1 MKTGKQSLSVKR
13 NKIRFITTN
22 TYNNETKEENKTQS
36 IESTYASRNDIFSIK
51 KDKNKKLFLDYTFQ
65 ENKNMLYKKNNND
78 KLINIIKANNYY
90 YEIKK
95 TFLLNIDLILYYY
108 KNEKNEDK
116 IREEIIKLLN
126 NIKKKESQKNEIILS
141 IKKRCNIIISKN
153 DNLYEYQKKIQNQ
166 INIYNIKLTN
176 KLKEID
182 YLNSYISSL
191 KNRFSY
197 VDIYINNLRF
207 IFEGKEG
214 LKHSKHKLKKCI
226 EKNNNNIMRI
236 KKEKE
241 NIKKIRTE
249 MSELKKDNKLS
260 KRQNRLIKEK
270 TPNIN
275 LIRVVEFYIRI
286 IRDISLKNKYLKQSI
301 NSLCKTLEFLDLN
314 QIKDFIEYKRN
325 RQKSSYE
332 IEFSD
337 LEKNYYE
344 ENINNII
351 KNRGI
356 NLMDFSKVL
365 KL

>member
-1 MKTGKQSLSVKR
+1 
-13 NKIRFITTN
+13 
-22 TYNNETKEENKTQS
+22 
-36 IESTYASRNDIFSIK
+36 
-51 KDKNKKLFLDYTFQ
+51 
-65 ENKNMLYKKNNND
+65 
-78 KLINIIKANNYY
+78 
-90 YEIKK
+90 
-95 TFLLNIDLILYYY
+95 
-108 KNEKNEDK
+108 
-116 IREEIIKLLN
+116 
-126 NIKKKESQKNEIILS
+126 
-141 IKKRCNIIISKN
+141 
-153 DNLYEYQKKIQNQ
+153 
-166 INIYNIKLTN
+166 
-176 KLKEID
+176 
-182 YLNSYISSL
+182 
-191 KNRFSY
+191 
-197 VDIYINNLRF
+197 
-207 IFEGKEG
+207 
-214 LKHSKHKLKKCI
+214 
-226 EKNNNNIMRI
+226 MRI

-249 MSELKKDNKLS
+249 ISELKKDNKLS

-270 TPNIN
+270 IPNIN

>member
-13 NKIRFITTN
+13 NKIKFITTN

-78 KLINIIKANNYY
+78 KLINIIKAKNYY

-141 IKKRCNIIISKN
+141 IKKRCNILISKN

-191 KNRFSY
+191 K
-197 VDIYINNLRF
+197 I
-207 IFEGKEG
+207 
-214 LKHSKHKLKKCI
+214 
-226 EKNNNNIMRI
+226 
-236 KKEKE
+236 
-241 NIKKIRTE
+241 
-249 MSELKKDNKLS
+249 
-260 KRQNRLIKEK
+260 
-270 TPNIN
+270 
-275 LIRVVEFYIRI
+275 
-286 IRDISLKNKYLKQSI
+286 
-301 NSLCKTLEFLDLN
+301 
-314 QIKDFIEYKRN
+314 DFH
-325 RQKSSYE
+325 
-332 IEFSD
+332 
-337 LEKNYYE
+337 
-344 ENINNII
+344 
-351 KNRGI
+351 
-356 NLMDFSKVL
+356 M
-365 KL
+365 

>member
-13 NKIRFITTN
+13 NKIKFITTN

-78 KLINIIKANNYY
+78 KLINIIKAKNYY

-108 KNEKNEDK
+108 NNEKIEDK

-141 IKKRCNIIISKN
+141 IKKRCNILISKN

-207 IFEGKEG
+207 IFEGKKG
-214 LKHSKHKLKKCI
+214 LKHGKHKLKKCI
-226 EKNNNNIMRI
+226 VEK
-236 KKEKE
+236 
-241 NIKKIRTE
+241 
-249 MSELKKDNKLS
+249 
-260 KRQNRLIKEK
+260 
-270 TPNIN
+270 
-275 LIRVVEFYIRI
+275 
-286 IRDISLKNKYLKQSI
+286 
-301 NSLCKTLEFLDLN
+301 
-314 QIKDFIEYKRN
+314 
-325 RQKSSYE
+325 
-332 IEFSD
+332 
-337 LEKNYYE
+337 
-344 ENINNII
+344 
-351 KNRGI
+351 
-356 NLMDFSKVL
+356 
-365 KL
+365 